1 MMCSGARRM
10 MCSAILGR
18 WHAGLVGA
26 AFAWCVGAAESP
38 PGAGPH
44 APASPPSLAPPG
56 NPELTVSAGGRM
68 STFAPAALLA
78 LPAATSVTIANDVAY
93 KREMTFRAIPLASLL
108 AGVGADET
116 VRFVGSDGF
125 VATLPAA
132 PLLAR
137 GDGAVAYLAIEAPD
151 APWPTL
157 KAGDPS
163 TAGPFYLVWIRPE
176 RGGITPEQW
185 PYQVVKIDSV
195 PPLARRFP
203 MVAPAA
209 GLSARDPIRHGF
221 AVYEKNCSICHTI
234 NLGGDASIGPDLN
247 VPYNPTEYLRADAL
261 RRLIRDPQTLR
272 RWPAA
277 KMPAFP
283 LKALSDRDLT
293 DLLAYLHH
301 MADRKVQAP
310 VAK

>member
-1 MMCSGARRM
+1 MTSTAPRAR
-10 MCSAILGR
+10 CF
-18 WHAGLVGA
+18 AGVLIA
-26 AFAWCVGAAESP
+26 AFAAGAV
-38 PGAGPH
+38 AGDPQPAAGGNY
-44 APASPPSLAPPG
+44 APASPPGVPSPG
-56 NPELTVSAGGRM
+56 NPELTVSLGGRM

-78 LPAATSVTIANDVAY
+78 MPAATKVTIANDVAY
-93 KREMTFRAIPLASLL
+93 KRNMTFRAIPVASLL
-108 AGVGADET
+108 SGVGADET
-116 VRFVGSDGF
+116 LRFVASDGF

-137 GDGAVAYLAIEAPD
+137 GDGAVAYLAIEPPD
-151 APWPTL
+151 TPWPTL
-157 KAGDPS
+157 KAGEPS
-163 TAGPFYLVWIRPE
+163 TAGPFYLVWTRPE
-176 RGGITPEQW
+176 RGGISPEQW
-185 PYQVVKIDSV
+185 PYQVVKIESV

-203 MVAPAA
+203 MLAPAP

-221 AVYEKNCSICHTI
+221 AVYEKNCSVCHTM

-247 VPYNPTEYLRADAL
+247 VPYNATEYLRADAL

-272 RWPAA
+272 SWPAA

-283 LKALSDRDLT
+283 LEALSDRDLT

-301 MADRKVQAP
+301 MADRKVQVP